1 MDITWHGQS
10 AFTLDDGEH
19 TILIDP
25 FDKAAF
31 EAGGRRWD
39 YPALDALAA
48 PDLLLITHEHR
59 DHNAAHVV
67 NGEPATVRSLA
78 GTHETPLG
86 TVVGVASE
94 HDDVAGTLRG
104 NNVMYVFDFGG
115 ARIAHLGDLGQPA
128 LRPEQVKAI
137 GSVDLLIVPVGGGP
151 TLGGLPAA
159 AVAAQLGA
167 GVVVPMHYR
176 TERIDFLEPVDAFAA
191 ASHHVVRLDG
201 PTFTLDDAPTEDGPV
216 VVVPAAP

>member
-1 MDITWHGQS
+1 MQITWHGQS
-10 AFTLDDGEH
+10 TFTLADGEH

-39 YPALDALAA
+39 YPALDDLPA

-67 NGEPATVRSLA
+67 AGSPAVVRSLA

-94 HDDVAGTLRG
+94 HDDVAGTARG
-104 NNVMYVFDFGG
+104 HNVMYALDFGG
-115 ARIAHLGDLGQPA
+115 VRIAHLGDLGQPA
-128 LRPEQVKAI
+128 LRAEQVAAL
-137 GSVDLLIVPVGGGP
+137 GAVDVAFVPVGGHATIGAAE
-151 TLGGLPAA
+151 AA
-159 AVAAQLGA
+159 AVVAALRPR
-167 GVVVPMHYR
+167 VVVPIHYR
-176 TERIDFLEPVDAFAA
+176 TARIDFLEPVDAFAA
-191 ASHHVVRLDG
+191 TAGHVVRLDAPG
-201 PTFTLDDAPTEDGPV
+201 FALDDVVAGDGPV